1 MRKTCDTSPRV
12 IFTNGFYISARP
24 SNNLAFYR
32 DLTLES
38 RAANSEPIY
47 LDVALF
53 YTVCCFALLSFTFIR
68 DCSFAHITSVLF
80 TLTLN
85 NRRSTWHKYFNLIII
100 LRSHV
105 TFCKILFFVD

>member
-47 LDVALF
+47 
-53 YTVCCFALLSFTFIR
+53 I
-68 DCSFAHITSVLF
+68 
-80 TLTLN
+80 
-85 NRRSTWHKYFNLIII
+85 
-100 LRSHV
+100 
-105 TFCKILFFVD
+105 